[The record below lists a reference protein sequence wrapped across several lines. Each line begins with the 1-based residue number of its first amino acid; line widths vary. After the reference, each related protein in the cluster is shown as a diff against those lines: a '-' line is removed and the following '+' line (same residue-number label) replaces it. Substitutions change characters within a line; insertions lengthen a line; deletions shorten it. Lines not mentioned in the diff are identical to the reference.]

1 MEMPKEFPADMWN
14 QMNSINM
21 MNPMNSMNM
30 MNSMNSMD
38 MMEQMKSMNIKMN
51 QMNQVQKSSQNSNND
66 SNDNNNSTH
75 DQGINVSFW
84 KMDGQKKFP
93 YNIQCLLS
101 DQISDIIQK
110 YKNLSSDNDT
120 SNTFIFYGKEL
131 NLNVTAD
138 EAGFFNQA
146 VIFVM
151 TTNTTK

>member
-1 MEMPKEFPADMWN
+1 
-14 QMNSINM
+14 
-21 MNPMNSMNM
+21 
-30 MNSMNSMD
+30 
-38 MMEQMKSMNIKMN
+38 MN

-84 KMDGQKKFP
+84 KMDGQKKPP
-93 YNIQCLLS
+93 YLIKCLLS
-101 DQISDIIQK
+101 DQVSDIIQK

-120 SNTFIFYGKEL
+120 SNTYFFNGKEL
-131 NLNVTAD
+131 NLSETVV

-146 VIFVM
+146 VIFVV